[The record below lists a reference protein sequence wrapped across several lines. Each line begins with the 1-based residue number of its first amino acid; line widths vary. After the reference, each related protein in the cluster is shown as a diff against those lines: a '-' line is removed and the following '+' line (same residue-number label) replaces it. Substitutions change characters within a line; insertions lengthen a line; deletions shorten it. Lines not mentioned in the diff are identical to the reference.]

1 VAESTGK
8 HGKGILPVADEP
20 LGAPEAYGDDR
31 VFVHLR
37 GEDAKLDEKM
47 QGLAHAGQ
55 AVLTI
60 PTKGA
65 RDLGRIMFFAEFAT
79 AVSGWALGINPFDQP
94 NVQAAKDATKRVL
107 ADGLEPVPDHLDDGL
122 DVLIGEAAPPAYVAI
137 LAYVPPSEELDDAI
151 TELRAAIRDGTR
163 STTTFGYGPRY
174 LHSTGQFHKGGPPAG
189 RYLQL
194 VTEVGED
201 IPVPGEELTFRT
213 LELAQALGDLQALE
227 GRPWKRVKLDGDDL
241 AAGVRQITERIKEM
255 R

>member
-1 VAESTGK
+1 
-8 HGKGILPVADEP
+8 
-20 LGAPEAYGDDR
+20 
-31 VFVHLR
+31 
-37 GEDAKLDEKM
+37 M
-47 QGLAHAGQ
+47 QALAHAGQ

-60 PTKGA
+60 PTRGA

-107 ADGLEPVPDHLDDGL
+107 SEGLSDVPDHLDDGF
-122 DVLIGEAAPPAYVAI
+122 DVLVGAASPPAYLAI
-137 LAYVPPSEELDDAI
+137 LGYMPPSEELDAAI

-174 LHSTGQFHKGGPPAG
+174 LHSTGPLHKGGPPTG
-189 RYLQL
+189 RFLQL
-194 VTEVGED
+194 VAEVGD
-201 IPVPGEELTFRT
+201 DLPIPGEEQTFRT

-227 GRPWKRVKLDGDDL
+227 GRPWKRVKLSGEDL
-241 AAGVRQITERIKEM
+241 AAGVREITERVREM